1 MKFYCFVA
9 IILATTGL
17 AHAYNLAQKG
27 AGLDEEAIYD
37 DHQLAETYGEVD
49 QASASV
55 ADDGTVTSTYGPG
68 KTAGAV

>member
-9 IILATTGL
+9 TILATTGL

-49 QASASV
+49 
-55 ADDGTVTSTYGPG
+55 
-68 KTAGAV
+68 